1 MQIFSAVSLDL
12 SAKTNKKGRNL
23 WRSRRKCLFLPMIFA
38 LKRKVMD
45 TLAINNFT
53 VTPLE
58 ALWALFKS
66 QPKPVRKAFV
76 KKLIEEDVE
85 SATLRQQL
93 EVKQSLT
100 QAFRELKAAEK
111 SNSELPNARDL
122 FR

>member
-1 MQIFSAVSLDL
+1 
-12 SAKTNKKGRNL
+12 
-23 WRSRRKCLFLPMIFA
+23 MIFA

-66 QPKPVRKAFV
+66 QPKPVRKAFA

-100 QAFRELKAAEK
+100 QAFRELNAAEK

>member
-1 MQIFSAVSLDL
+1 
-12 SAKTNKKGRNL
+12 
-23 WRSRRKCLFLPMIFA
+23 
-38 LKRKVMD
+38 MD

-66 QPKPVRKAFV
+66 QPKTVRKAFA

-100 QAFRELKAAEK
+100 QAFHELKTAEK
-111 SNSELPNARDL
+111 LNSELPNARDL

>member
-23 WRSRRKCLFLPMIFA
+23 WRSRRKCLILPMIFA

-66 QPKPVRKAFV
+66 QPKPVRKAFA

-93 EVKQSLT
+93 G
-100 QAFRELKAAEK
+100 KAK
-111 SNSELPNARDL
+111 LNTGIS
-122 FR
+122 

>member
-1 MQIFSAVSLDL
+1 
-12 SAKTNKKGRNL
+12 
-23 WRSRRKCLFLPMIFA
+23 MIFA

-66 QPKPVRKAFV
+66 QPKTVRKAFA

-111 SNSELPNARDL
+111 SNTELPKARHL

>member
-1 MQIFSAVSLDL
+1 
-12 SAKTNKKGRNL
+12 
-23 WRSRRKCLFLPMIFA
+23 
-38 LKRKVMD
+38 MD
-45 TLAINNFT
+45 ALAINNFT

-66 QPKPVRKAFV
+66 QPKTVRKAFA

>member
-1 MQIFSAVSLDL
+1 
-12 SAKTNKKGRNL
+12 
-23 WRSRRKCLFLPMIFA
+23 
-38 LKRKVMD
+38 MD

-66 QPKPVRKAFV
+66 QPKTVRKAFA

-100 QAFRELKAAEK
+100 QAFRELKAAET

>member
-1 MQIFSAVSLDL
+1 
-12 SAKTNKKGRNL
+12 
-23 WRSRRKCLFLPMIFA
+23 
-38 LKRKVMD
+38 MD

-66 QPKPVRKAFV
+66 QPKTVRKAFA

-100 QAFRELKAAEK
+100 QAFRELKAVEK